1 MKNVIRMVKYGHR
14 GRPKSPRPK
23 KNVIVFLVDD
33 ETKNQW
39 EAFQKYFVQRKSTK
53 HKQEILRFMMA
64 SSYQNLG

>member
-1 MKNVIRMVKYGHR
+1 MVKYGRR
-14 GRPKSPRPK
+14 GRPKSARPK

-39 EAFQKYFVQRKSTK
+39 EAFQEYYTQRKK
-53 HKQEILRFMMA
+53 AQHKQEILRFMIA